1 MSRKDRESLLIVA
14 FFVACIALVF
24 VVFFTSRSINPIYL
38 AGALVFMEVF
48 IMFPIIDKWY
58 YHAMSSKIGVS
69 RFIPIWNELCLFSP
83 KIATTTIVLW
93 VVEAILFLFSL
104 LNIEFYESFLGAHL
118 AMNVTD
124 FIIRGLII
132 VFIALAVVRGI
143 GLCQVCNAT
152 NRMVSDLLGVQYRI
166 KVTTI
171 LAYVSLFIPI
181 VRITGIGL
189 IYNNLIKLEK
199 LNSYKKNKNKST
211 KKFKE
216 E

>member
-104 LNIEFYESFLGAHL
+104 LNIEFYESFLRAHL

>member
-124 FIIRGLII
+124 FIIRGFII

-143 GLCQVCNAT
+143 GPCQVCNAT

-189 IYNNLIKLEK
+189 IYNDLIKLEK